1 MQSGIFWGYVS
12 MIEGLIDKIKSID
25 DFSNFQVVATGG
37 LSHLFKESIQSI
49 DLIEDNL
56 TLIGLV
62 NLFLTNKNINLRA

>member
-1 MQSGIFWGYVS
+1 

-25 DFSNFQVVATGG
+25 EFNNFQVVATGG
-37 LSHLFKESIQSI
+37 LSHLFNESLHCI

-62 NLFLTNKNINLRA
+62 NLFLINKNINFRS